1 MILFCKVFK
10 PPAAINS
17 RFHIPL
23 DCLNFALLRLDET
36 IKLSVISLQ
45 SYVIN
50 CRCPCN
56 LANHRF
62 ELRPFPFKAL
72 TLHDRILDQHCLLN
86 LIQYNIS
93 IWCHSHGT
101 TALKIQ
107 VLPSFSIPSTKYMQ
121 DDTLIPTIQVW
132 EARPNFKHVQIQ
144 ARPNSNSI
152 GPLGSTS
159 KIKPSN
165 L

>member
-1 MILFCKVFK
+1 MQSCKSQ
-10 PPAAINS
+10 IW
-17 RFHIPL
+17 I
-23 DCLNFALLRLDET
+23 E
-36 IKLSVISLQ
+36 SL
-45 SYVIN
+45 
-50 CRCPCN
+50 
-56 LANHRF
+56 
-62 ELRPFPFKAL
+62 PFKAL
-72 TLHDRILDQHCLLN
+72 TLHCRILDQHYLLN

-152 GPLGSTS
+152 GPLGSMS
-159 KIKPSN
+159 KIKPSDLCEACPN
-165 L
+165 FKSIGPLGNTSKLQTIGPLGSTSKFNFNGPLGSTSKFNFLDL